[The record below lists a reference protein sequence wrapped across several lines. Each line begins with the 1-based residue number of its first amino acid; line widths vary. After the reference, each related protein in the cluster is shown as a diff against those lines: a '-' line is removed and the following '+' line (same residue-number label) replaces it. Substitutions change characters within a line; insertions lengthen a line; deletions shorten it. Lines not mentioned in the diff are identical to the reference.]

1 MQQPRHPRIGLPYLV
16 LGCGILALSLSAMFV
31 RWADAP
37 GPITGFYRLAFAS
50 GILLPLVML
59 RRLRRPMGLN
69 RSNILFPLLGGLFS
83 AFDLGIWSASL
94 AYTTAANATII
105 GNTAPLWVALAS
117 MFFFGRRF
125 SRDFWFGLALALT
138 GAALVVGADFLQHPR
153 LGIGDLMAL
162 TASFFYAGFYLV
174 TERGR
179 ETIDALPYTWLVA
192 VCAAIGL
199 FVINLALDNPFLGFS
214 RETWVVFFSAAL
226 VSQVIGY
233 FALSYS
239 LGHLPASV
247 VSPTMIGQPVMTT
260 LLAIPLLGEIP
271 GPLQAIGGVIALG
284 GIFVVNRAHSRATR
298 NLGVVAPELSAAP
311 GADEDADDFDANR
324 ADTGVVK

>member
-1 MQQPRHPRIGLPYLV
+1 MTSSRRFATALPYLV
-16 LGCGILALSLSAMFV
+16 LGSGILALSLSAMFV

-50 GILLPLVML
+50 LLML
-59 RRLRRPMGLN
+59 PFVLARSLHRPSGFT
-69 RSNILFPLLGGLFS
+69 RANIIYPLLGGICS

-117 MFFFGRRF
+117 MLFFGQHF
-125 SRDFWFGLALALT
+125 SRAFWIGLGLALV
-138 GAALVVGADFLQHPR
+138 GAALVVGADFLQQPR

-179 ETIDALPYTWLVA
+179 ATIDTLPYTWLVA
-192 VCAAIGL
+192 LTAAAVLFFMNLGL
-199 FVINLALDNPFLGFS
+199 GNPFLGYS
-214 RETWVVFFSAAL
+214 PATWRVFLAAAL
-226 VSQVIGY
+226 ISQVLGY
-233 FALSYS
+233 FSITYA

-247 VSPTMIGQPVMTT
+247 VSPTMIGQPIVTAI
-260 LLAIPLLGEIP
+260 LAIPLLGEVP
-271 GPLQAIGGVIALG
+271 GPAQAVGGIIALA
-284 GIFVVNRAHSRATR
+284 GIFLVNRAHSRATHITR
-298 NLGVVAPELSAAP
+298 VIEPEMAA
-311 GADEDADDFDANR
+311 
-324 ADTGVVK
+324 

>member
-1 MQQPRHPRIGLPYLV
+1 MQQPRHPGTALPYLV

-31 RWADAP
+31 RWAAAP

-50 GILLPLVML
+50 LILLPLVLVRTL
-59 RRLRRPMGLN
+59 RHPMGIN
-69 RSNILFPLLGGLFS
+69 RSNILYPLLGGLFS

-94 AYTTAANATII
+94 AFTTAANATII

-117 MFFFGRRF
+117 ILFFGQRF
-125 SRDFWFGLALALT
+125 SRDFWFGLALALA

-179 ETIDALPYTWLVA
+179 VTIDALPYTWLVA
-192 VCAAIGL
+192 LFAGAGL
-199 FVINLALDNPFLGFS
+199 FLINLALGNPFVGYP
-214 RETWVVFFSAAL
+214 RQTWVVFFSAAL

-233 FALSYS
+233 FALTYS

-271 GPLQAIGGVIALG
+271 GPLQAVGGVIALA

-298 NLGVVAPELSAAP
+298 HLAVVTPELGAAP
-311 GADEDADDFDANR
+311 AANDDGVESDIQR
-324 ADTGVVK
+324 DGSGVVK